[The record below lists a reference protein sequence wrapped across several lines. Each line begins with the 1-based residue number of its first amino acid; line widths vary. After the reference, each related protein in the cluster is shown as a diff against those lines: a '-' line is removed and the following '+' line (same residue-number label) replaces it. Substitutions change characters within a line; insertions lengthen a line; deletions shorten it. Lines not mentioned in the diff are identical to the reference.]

1 MSMNETYQPI
11 NCDDYDNLE
20 LACQH
25 HLLLTLALKDGE
37 VLQAKA
43 NDLVSRK
50 TWSIWSQMSQVKPG
64 SFVSTKLPA
73 SATRRSV
80 PWWSA
85 NLNFFRLIR
94 PTFHVKRRLIS
105 AAPSGMPYQT
115 YTFFTF
121 CRPLTRHEN
130 TRSRNQRFAVK
141 QQRCGISSPGRDPL
155 LLPDFL

>member
-50 TWSIWSQMSQVKPG
+50 NVEYLVADVAGETRE
-64 SFVSTKLPA
+64 LRLD
-73 SATRRSV
+73 TRRSV

-85 NLNFFRLIR
+85 N
-94 PTFHVKRRLIS
+94 
-105 AAPSGMPYQT
+105 
-115 YTFFTF
+115 
-121 CRPLTRHEN
+121 
-130 TRSRNQRFAVK
+130 
-141 QQRCGISSPGRDPL
+141 
-155 LLPDFL
+155 PDYFGAG